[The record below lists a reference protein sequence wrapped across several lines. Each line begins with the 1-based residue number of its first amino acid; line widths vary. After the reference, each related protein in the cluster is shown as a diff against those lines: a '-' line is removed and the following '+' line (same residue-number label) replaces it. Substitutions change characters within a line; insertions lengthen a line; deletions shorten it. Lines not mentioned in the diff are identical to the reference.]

1 MIRPLQAAVHRST
14 RTALPLAT
22 VHCSLST
29 VHCSLSTAHC
39 SLTAGLPKFLL
50 GVSDI
55 EQTPAWQGDT
65 VSTMSG
71 EIHILKVETDGEDG
85 LIVTFSDG
93 TTCGYVVEE
102 LLEMRP
108 IREAVKETA
117 PAAD

>member
-1 MIRPLQAAVHRST
+1 MSSA
-14 RTALPLAT
+14 
-22 VHCSLST
+22 
-29 VHCSLSTAHC
+29 
-39 SLTAGLPKFLL
+39 
-50 GVSDI
+50 VSDF
-55 EQTPAWQGDT
+55 EQTPGWKWDRLFDMAEE
-65 VSTMSG
+65 V
-71 EIHILKVETDGEDG
+71 HILKAEQDGEDG